1 MTDCGSLFFG
11 QLNAGVAARLLIA
24 AVCSLLEAPVGGEAS
39 VSKSKFC
46 TLRDPGVQWPS
57 TEEVKPEMLPA
68 LPRNIAMNF
77 MATFFQE
84 SGREVVVH
92 KGERMKAQVGPL
104 FVRCC
109 LRLFPLGADI
119 RCV

>member
-1 MTDCGSLFFG
+1 MTDCGSQFFG
-11 QLNAGVAARLLIA
+11 ELNAGVAARSLIA
-24 AVCSLLEAPVGGEAS
+24 AVCSLLEAPAGGEAS
-39 VSKSKFC
+39 VTKSKLC
-46 TLRDPGVQWPS
+46 TLRDPGLQWPS

-104 FVRCC
+104 FVCCC

-119 RCV
+119 RHV

>member
-1 MTDCGSLFFG
+1 M
-11 QLNAGVAARLLIA
+11 
-24 AVCSLLEAPVGGEAS
+24 
-39 VSKSKFC
+39 SKVKLR

-92 KGERMKAQVGPL
+92 KGERMKAQVGPF
-104 FVRCC
+104 FVCCC
-109 LRLFPLGADI
+109 LRLLSLGVDMCFI
-119 RCV
+119 